1 MVLSEIYSEYEPV
14 PIITT
19 VFEESVVLS
28 IGQFIFY
35 IPDDKWV
42 IYRTNKVA

>member
-1 MVLSEIYSEYEPV
+1 MVLSEIYSDYEPM

-35 IPDDKWV
+35 ILDDKRI
-42 IYRTNKVA
+42 IYRT